1 MEPTQ
6 TRECIAQAIVDLV
19 EASFP
24 VAGEGREAL
33 LAQARAL
40 VEMADPNTAPQ
51 IHAIPETPLT
61 GGEDALAPPRNEAT
75 LPNPSALQPDS
86 RPVVVDD
93 PAPTGVS
100 EPILSHPA
108 ASDTVPSEAPPREP
122 SALQPDSHPITT
134 GSVEPDS
141 LSEPMLSHPAAS
153 DTVPS
158 EAPPQEPSAL
168 QPDSHPL
175 TTESVEPDSLSEP
188 KLSQP
193 DPQESVVASLR
204 PGEIPAVA
212 LPVAPV
218 PTPPPRVEI
227 MANARAG
234 TPYRAHVI
242 AHVEE
247 GSAHVLDCEIPAEA
261 MVSFQDGHLCGE
273 SPRAGEYDIQ
283 VSVAVGPS
291 RIVRTQARL
300 VVNPDPRSLW
310 QNIPSDRDAP
320 GWKPDGDVAHLEGA
334 GSRRLV
340 VASQRGRSH
349 AHVGAARD
357 DDFVVRGNAADGWN
371 ILAVADGAGSAKRSR
386 IGSRVACETAVDV
399 AAEQLAE
406 TADQWPLDR
415 LAYPPSDESGPVL
428 RNLAYR
434 VLGAA
439 AFEAVKDI
447 QALAEAEKGEPR
459 DYATTLLLALH
470 RPLQSGDLIVTIWV
484 GDGAIGLL
492 EADGSSRLLGT
503 PDGGAY
509 AGQTRFL
516 DREIVTDGQQIMRRI
531 QVAVVPHLEALILMS
546 DGVSDPIFPS
556 DAALLETTRWR
567 GLWSELQPRLAQT
580 QAQMRLLEWLDFWS
594 SGNHDDRTVAVLF

>member
-1 MEPTQ
+1 MGPTQ

-19 EASFP
+19 EAALP
-24 VAGEGREAL
+24 VAGEVRAAL

-40 VEMADPNTAPQ
+40 VEMADPNAVPVGS
-51 IHAIPETPLT
+51 HAMPETPQT

-75 LPNPSALQPDS
+75 SPNPSALQPDS
-86 RPVVVDD
+86 HPVVVEG
-93 PAPTGVS
+93 PAPGGVS
-100 EPILSHPA
+100 EAVLPQSQA
-108 ASDTVPSEAPPREP
+108 RDTVPSEAAQQEQPT
-122 SALQPDSHPITT
+122 LQPDSHPVV
-134 GSVEPDS
+134 VEG
-141 LSEPMLSHPAAS
+141 PAPGG
-153 DTVPS
+153 VS
-158 EAPPQEPSAL
+158 EAA
-168 QPDSHPL
+168 
-175 TTESVEPDSLSEP
+175 
-188 KLSQP
+188 
-193 DPQESVVASLR
+193 LR

-218 PTPPPRVEI
+218 PTRPPRVEI
-227 MANARAG
+227 MENARAG
-234 TPYRAHVI
+234 TPYRALII
-242 AHVEE
+242 AHAEE
-247 GSAHVLDCEIPAEA
+247 GQAHVLDCEIPAEA
-261 MVSFQDGHLCGE
+261 MVFFHDGHLCGE
-273 SPRAGEYDIQ
+273 SPCAGEYAIQ

-291 RIVRTQARL
+291 EPPRIVRTEARL

-310 QNIPSDRDAP
+310 KNIPSDRDAP
-320 GWKPDGDVAHLEGA
+320 GWKPDGAVDLLEGA
-334 GSRRLV
+334 GGRRLV

-349 AHVGAARD
+349 AHAGAARD
-357 DDFVVRGNAADGWN
+357 DDFVVRASAADGWN

-386 IGSRVACETAVDV
+386 IGSRVACETAVEV

-415 LAYPPSDESGPVL
+415 LAYPPSEEAARVL

-434 VLGAA
+434 VLGTAA
-439 AFEAVKDI
+439 LETVKAIEARANA
-447 QALAEAEKGEPR
+447 QGFEPR

-470 RPLQSGDLIVTIWV
+470 RPLQSGDLIVTIWI

-516 DREIVTDGQQIMRRI
+516 DREIVTDGEQIMRRI

-567 GLWSELQPRLAQT
+567 ALWSELQPRLAQT